1 MVHCLRLYTL
11 CNNHTNNIK
20 HSAPPDNIQICAG
33 ATICNS
39 KSNRE
44 RVPGRDH
51 TRERGGTTMSSSKEQ
66 QQKNLR
72 QRQYVLTTVVLATN
86 NDSRR
91 LLTLP
96 GAAYG
101 NARIVYHCLLGAQRG
116 LPIGWREQTTALIG
130 PCDRAAL
137 CSRIS
142 HLIQQLEH

>member
-1 MVHCLRLYTL
+1 
-11 CNNHTNNIK
+11 
-20 HSAPPDNIQICAG
+20 
-33 ATICNS
+33 
-39 KSNRE
+39 
-44 RVPGRDH
+44 
-51 TRERGGTTMSSSKEQ
+51 MSSSKEQ